1 MSEDGQMVQTSN
13 YNVTKSKGYK
23 AKQGDNG

>member
-13 YNVTKSKGYK
+13 YKVSKSKGYK
-23 AKQGDNG
+23 AKQGDKG

>member
-1 MSEDGQMVQTSN
+1 MREDGQMVQTSSYKVN
-13 YNVTKSKGYK
+13 KSKGYT